1 MRLATSPCHWRLLR
15 ERRSKGPSRT
25 GKPGACHPLT
35 LKTTRDVARARGT
48 MATKPP
54 PSLPPSG
61 CPALKGRRLHSVTGA
76 SVALHAT
83 PARPRGD
90 HTASCLPQPGL
101 EGTPVGHRCGCRL
114 LCARG
119 KARMAAPRVPGPGPG
134 SACSTRSDAQPLTC
148 TPSVSTPMTKTCP
161 PEAAQS
167 TSSVTSRLLTG
178 STPNFIT
185 AWGSGFQ
192 APS

>member
-1 MRLATSPCHWRLLR
+1 MRLATSPCHWSLLR

-61 CPALKGRRLHSVTGA
+61 CPALKGRRLHSVAGA

-101 EGTPVGHRCGCRL
+101 EGTPVGHRCGCRSAVCEGQGPDGGAQSPWAWSWKRL
-114 LCARG
+114 LHPLGRP
-119 KARMAAPRVPGPGPG
+119 AAHLHAKRLHADDEDLPPG
-134 SACSTRSDAQPLTC
+134 SS
-148 TPSVSTPMTKTCP
+148 
-161 PEAAQS
+161 PE
-167 TSSVTSRLLTG
+167 RLLRHQ
-178 STPNFIT
+178 
-185 AWGSGFQ
+185 Q
-192 APS
+192 APDRQHA